1 MPSLECDETLSSD
14 DMLIPT
20 AVSGENMLIP
30 TAEFKNTVFT
40 FAFTFLKLVHDESF
54 KSGVEF
60 EDNMAL
66 EVVSDAACICF
77 HVVNG
82 VCGEDGDTFFTD
94 HVFWEDGAKQ
104 ALIEHSFKLVLCSLG
119 IASKL
124 YFGYEDAFE
133 MYNSFLLTNI
143 AMRVLERCESTTF
156 VLPNR
161 VIHLLR
167 SRLKQLTVEHLLEF
181 EKSVFMW
188 NCNSQLFSLEQENTF
203 RTVFILFMED
213 SATMFETLQAAM

>member
-1 MPSLECDETLSSD
+1 MH
-14 DMLIPT
+14 
-20 AVSGENMLIP
+20 GE
-30 TAEFKNTVFT
+30 
-40 FAFTFLKLVHDESF
+40 
-54 KSGVEF
+54 
-60 EDNMAL
+60 
-66 EVVSDAACICF
+66 
-77 HVVNG
+77 
-82 VCGEDGDTFFTD
+82 CGEDGDIFFTD

-143 AMRVLERCESTTF
+143 AMRATEKCESTF
-156 VLPNR
+156 VLPTR
-161 VIHLLR
+161 VIRLLR
-167 SRLKQLTVEHLLEF
+167 SRLEQLTVEHLLEF

-203 RTVFILFMED
+203 RTAFILFMDD
-213 SATMFETLQAAM
+213 SV

>member
-1 MPSLECDETLSSD
+1 MLSLECDETLSSD

-20 AVSGENMLIP
+20 ADSGENMQIP

-40 FAFTFLKLVHDESF
+40 FAFTFLKQFAFTFLKLV
-54 KSGVEF
+54 F
-60 EDNMAL
+60 EEHVAL

-77 HVVNG
+77 HVVHG
-82 VCGEDGDTFFTD
+82 VCGKDGDTFFTD

-119 IASKL
+119 IAFKL
-124 YFGYEDAFE
+124 YFGRGDVVEV
-133 MYNSFLLTNI
+133 YNTFLLTNI
-143 AMRVLERCESTTF
+143 AMRVTEKCESTF
-156 VLPNR
+156 VLPNQAIR
-161 VIHLLR
+161 LLR

-188 NCNSQLFSLEQENTF
+188 NCNSQLFSLEEENAF
-203 RTVFILFMED
+203 RNAFILFMDD
-213 SATMFETLQAAM
+213 SV